1 MKVCRFMRPDGS
13 TGWGIQTVSGIQDL
27 TKADPTLPN
36 TMHEIIEGW
45 PTIYSRL
52 QGLGKRLGNSDEP
65 LQLLC
70 PFDRIGKILCIG
82 LNYRDHAIE
91 TNQPIPTEP
100 IVFSKAPTALI
111 GPDDDIV
118 LPRVSNQ
125 VDFEAEL
132 VVVIGKRVRNVSEA
146 EAQQAIFGY
155 TVGHDVSARDWQIGK
170 PGKQFFL
177 GKSFDTF
184 APLGPSI
191 CVASSIAN
199 PMDLAIQSRI
209 NGELMQNSSTSQLIF
224 SPAFLIA
231 YISQVITL
239 EVGDVIY
246 TGTPSGVGI
255 ARKPQRFLQ
264 PGDTVEIEIESL
276 GTLRNPCV
284 AESFA

>member
-1 MKVCRFMRPDGS
+1 MKVCRFSRPDGS
-13 TGWGIQTVSGIQDL
+13 IGWGTLNASGIQDL
-27 TKADPTLPN
+27 SKADPTLPHS
-36 TMHEIIEGW
+36 MHEIIENW
-45 PTIYSRL
+45 RFLLPRV
-52 QGLGKRLGNSDEP
+52 QGLVKRLGNSEES
-65 LQLLC
+65 LQVLC
-70 PFDRIGKILCIG
+70 PFERIGKILCIG
-82 LNYRDHAIE
+82 LNYRDHALE

-100 IVFSKAPTALI
+100 IVFCKAPTALI

-118 LPRVSNQ
+118 IPQVSTQ

-132 VVVIGKRVRNVSEA
+132 VVVIGKRVRNVRESDA
-146 EAQQAIFGY
+146 HQAIFGY

-184 APLGPSI
+184 APLGPAIALADSI
-191 CVASSIAN
+191 SN
-199 PMDLAIQSRI
+199 PMDLRIQSRI
-209 NGELMQNSSTSQLIF
+209 NGQSMQDSSTSQLIF

-239 EVGDVIY
+239 DVGDVIY

-264 PGDTVEIEIESL
+264 PGDTVEIEIEAL
-276 GTLRNPCV
+276 GTLRNHCV
-284 AESFA
+284 AESVA